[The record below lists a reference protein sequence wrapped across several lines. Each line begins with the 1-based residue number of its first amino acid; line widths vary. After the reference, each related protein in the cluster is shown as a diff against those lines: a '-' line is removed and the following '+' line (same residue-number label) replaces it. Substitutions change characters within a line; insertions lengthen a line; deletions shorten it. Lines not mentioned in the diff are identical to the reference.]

1 MNNLLNYAVADK
13 FPSASVVGVDLSP
26 IQPSWVPPNLKF
38 LVDDIEDEWM
48 HGDDFDFVHMRCISP
63 WLKDE
68 VKVLRQAY
76 EYTSQNSPL
85 TIILTERRH
94 MKPGAWIE
102 IQELDARANCD
113 DFSLPEDAP
122 LAKFFDTA
130 TEAVAHFGMRFRAG
144 ENLREPL
151 EKAGFVNVTCK
162 VLKVPIG
169 TWAKVNTSPHYLS
182 LLY

>member
-1 MNNLLNYAVADK
+1 
-13 FPSASVVGVDLSP
+13 
-26 IQPSWVPPNLKF
+26 
-38 LVDDIEDEWM
+38 M

-76 EYTSQNSPL
+76 EYIPQNSSSI
-85 TIILTERRH
+85 TILTEHRH

-113 DFSLPEDAP
+113 DSSLPEGAP

-130 TEAVAHFGMRFRAG
+130 TEAVAHFGMKFRAG
-144 ENLREPL
+144 EKLREPL

-169 TWAKVNTSPHYLS
+169 TWAKVNTSPNSFY
-182 LLY
+182 YYYQFFFCFFVFD